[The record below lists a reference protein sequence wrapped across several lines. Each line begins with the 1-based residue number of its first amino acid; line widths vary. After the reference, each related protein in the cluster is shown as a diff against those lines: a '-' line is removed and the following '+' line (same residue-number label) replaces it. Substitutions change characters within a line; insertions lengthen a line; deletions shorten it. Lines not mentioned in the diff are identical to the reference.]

1 MEGVVYDVLGW
12 YWLVEIDTTAETVVL
27 YCILHSTVGTK
38 KGDSELRTTNHEIPF
53 NMQYR
58 IAPCVKPQ
66 RTKKCLASSRV
77 RVRKKKYCLYMR
89 IFGAK

>member
-38 KGDSELRTTNHEIPF
+38 KGDSELRTTKFHLICS
-53 NMQYR
+53 
-58 IAPCVKPQ
+58 I
-66 RTKKCLASSRV
+66 
-77 RVRKKKYCLYMR
+77 
-89 IFGAK
+89 G